1 MGITVGSVLQVSVS
15 GQANGQLLMNVWQF
29 EVTGTFSGI
38 SAGAVANAFWQATK
52 TNYRAIAPAGYT
64 LAFQKVFVEDITEP
78 LGEYG
83 EYAIPTGEQPGS
95 RDTGAAEGLPTFN
108 AVGVKLVVATR
119 VTRPGQKRFGYM
131 TEADSVSGTVAS
143 GLVTAVDNLM
153 NTIVGGLTLG
163 VPALG
168 MDLSCVICKKDP
180 TTGEL
185 LESQPVVS
193 WLINPSV
200 TSQVS
205 RKAGRGI

>member
-1 MGITVGSVLQVSVS
+1 MGITEGSVLQISVS
-15 GQANGQLLMNVWQF
+15 GQANAQTLMNVWQF

-52 TNYRAIAPAGYT
+52 STYRAIAPAGYS
-64 LAFQKVFVEDITEP
+64 LAFQKVFVEDISEP

-83 EYAIPTGEQPGS
+83 EYAIPTAEQPGT
-95 RDTGAAEGLPTFN
+95 RDTGSSEGLPTFN

-131 TEADSVSGTVAS
+131 TEADSVSGTVSS

-153 NTIVGGLTLG
+153 NTMVGGLTLPS
-163 VPALG
+163 PALG
-168 MDLSCVICKKDP
+168 MDLSCIVCKKNP

-185 LESQPVVS
+185 VDKQPVVS